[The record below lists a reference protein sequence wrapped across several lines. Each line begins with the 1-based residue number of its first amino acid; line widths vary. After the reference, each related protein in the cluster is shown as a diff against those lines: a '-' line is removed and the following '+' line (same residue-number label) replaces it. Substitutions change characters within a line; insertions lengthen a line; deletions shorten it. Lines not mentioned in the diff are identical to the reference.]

1 MLTILPPNEETIERL
16 NQPDARFLAG
26 EMVQVRVTRKGFLPE
41 YIPLG
46 TAQWRQHPVSPL
58 VTRETLRQHDDWACF
73 FAFLEDRFVGQLAA
87 APEEFG
93 LCKLLDIRVDSSHRR
108 QGVGTGLLN
117 ACVDWALKKGRKG
130 VAAEVSDEN
139 PVACQFFQSQGFT
152 LGGVDKLRHFA
163 DPRQAEKPAALR
175 DSVLTFYRFFDGVK
189 R

>member
-1 MLTILPPNEETIERL
+1 MLTILVPTQGMMERL

-46 TAQWRQHPVSPL
+46 TAQWRQHPPSPL
-58 VTRETLRQHDDWACF
+58 VNREALRQHDDWACF
-73 FAFLEDRFVGQLAA
+73 FAFLEERFVGQLVAM
-87 APEEFG
+87 PEALG

-108 QGVGTGLLN
+108 QGIGAALLN
-117 ACVDWALKKGRKG
+117 ACEDWALGKDRRGI
-130 VAAEVSDEN
+130 AAEVSDEN
-139 PVACQFFQSQGFT
+139 PVACQFFQNQGFA

-163 DPRQAEKPAALR
+163 DPQQADRPAALR
-175 DSVLTFYRFFDGVK
+175 SSVLTFYRFWDGEK